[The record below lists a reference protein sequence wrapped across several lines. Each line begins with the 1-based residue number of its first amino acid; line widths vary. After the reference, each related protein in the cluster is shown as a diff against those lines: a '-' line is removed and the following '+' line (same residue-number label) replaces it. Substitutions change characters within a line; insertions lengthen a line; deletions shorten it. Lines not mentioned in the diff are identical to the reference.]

1 MTPRSPSPFRPTAA
15 RLLVGSITAA
25 AVAAALAGCTSSAS
39 VQPDDRSSAG
49 TSAPT
54 GAPAESGSASDPDEE
69 ARPASYRD
77 GTYEATGWYGGLPS
91 HHDVEL
97 TLVDGVVT
105 DVSISTP
112 AEDPTSLEYQQ
123 AFAAAVPDEVVGR
136 RVDEIQIDRLAG
148 ASGCPDGFM
157 DALEQI
163 KAEAAV

>member
-1 MTPRSPSPFRPTAA
+1 MTPRSLSPFHPTAT
-15 RLLVGSITAA
+15 RLLVGSITTATLA
-25 AVAAALAGCTSSAS
+25 AVLTGCTSSTS
-39 VQPDDRSSAG
+39 TPPDDRSPG
-49 TSAPT
+49 RTSAPT
-54 GAPAESGSASDPDEE
+54 TSRSPADDAPA
-69 ARPASYRD
+69 ASYRD

-163 KAEAAV
+163 KAEAAD

>member
-1 MTPRSPSPFRPTAA
+1 MTPRSPSPFHPTAT
-15 RLLVGSITAA
+15 RLLVGSITTA
-25 AVAAALAGCTSSAS
+25 AVAAVLAGCTSSAS
-39 VQPDDRSSAG
+39 VPPDDRSPAR

-54 GAPAESGSASDPDEE
+54 GSPAAPGSPADPDGD

-97 TLVDGVVT
+97 TLVDDEVT
-105 DVSISTP
+105 QVSVSTP

-123 AFAAAVPDEVVGR
+123 AFAAAVPGEVIGR